1 LIGLHLHCAK
11 EKAKTMGQNTKCRF
25 DQSPCSNLFINKLNF
40 LIKF

>member
-25 DQSPCSNLFINKLNF
+25 DQSPCSN
-40 LIKF
+40 